1 MNQLIYFYLISMAL
15 TLLVVIC
22 AVGAFLSYRYRSL
35 QYVRL
40 EQTLQE
46 RFPKACW
53 YEQLN
58 ELVLQ
63 SENRLEELKEDESIA
78 RELIQQRDAAEAR
91 LKELTEQIGSLE
103 VDRQQMEVIQAQLAD
118 MQRQEAEINERLPKL
133 SADAAAL
140 ESRIEQLNETKRQL
154 DEIEGQLDECKIK
167 RSQAREEV
175 AGLEQK
181 IAELKQARESSDR
194 ELAGVKEKL
203 EKHSD
208 KLLEVQ
214 KEHASLSGEVEELK
228 SRRESLKHEI
238 PRMEKLLTEM
248 LDRVPK
254 EAAAEDE
261 RLAELWQPVLPTFAE
276 REDCSD
282 QEERCL
288 DEAKGYFES
297 LGLRFHDRVINA
309 FHTSLKVADI
319 SPLLVLAGISGTG
332 KSLLPRRYAE
342 ATGMHFMNIAVQ
354 PRWDSPQD
362 MFGFFNYLEGR
373 YRATELAR
381 ALVQMD
387 PYADEEDRGWETPE
401 DWLDDNWR
409 ADDML
414 MVLLDEMNLA
424 RVEYYFSEFL
434 SRLEIRRD
442 IDPDSVDDRTKAEIP
457 LEVGMRRAWNGDAL
471 ENLGTPTLPL
481 YVAGNVLFV
490 GTMNEDESTQ
500 TLSDKVIDR
509 ANLLRFGKPSSLDI
523 AATASNGSP
532 SAKRL
537 DYATWRQWQ
546 RSDDS
551 LDADRG
557 RAIERWIQS
566 LNDDVMSAIGR
577 PFAFRTR
584 LAMRSYIANYPV
596 QSLEGAQVAMADQ
609 VEQRILP
616 KLRGLDPGEP
626 NTAKA
631 LEMLIKLVDSGL
643 NDKQLSDAIVAC
655 RKGGASGHQFVWTG
669 LDRSIAEIP
678 QNA

>member
-1 MNQLIYFYLISMAL
+1 MTNLIYFFLVSMAA
-15 TLLVVIC
+15 TLI
-22 AVGAFLSYRYRSL
+22 AVMTAIWAFFSYRHRTI

-53 YEQLN
+53 YEQLDQ
-58 ELVLQ
+58 LVQ
-63 SENRLEELKEDESIA
+63 QAEDRLEGLREDEAIA
-78 RELIQQRDAAEAR
+78 RDLIQQKEHAEKR
-91 LKELTEQIGSLE
+91 LGELTDQVASLE
-103 VDRQQMEVIQAQLAD
+103 ADRQQLELIQAQLAD
-118 MQRQEAEINERLPKL
+118 MQRREAEINERLPKL

-140 ESRIEQLNETKRQL
+140 ESRIEQLNEAKRQL
-154 DEIEGQLDECKIK
+154 DDIDTQVEELKVR

-181 IAELKQARESSDR
+181 ITELQQARASSDE
-194 ELAGVKEKL
+194 ELDGVQEKL

-228 SRRESLKHEI
+228 SRLESLKHEV

-254 EAAAEDE
+254 ESAAEEE
-261 RLAELWQPVLPTFAE
+261 RLAELWQPVLPDFSE
-276 REDCSD
+276 REDASD
-282 QEERCL
+282 QEAACL
-288 DEAKGYFES
+288 DDAKAYFES
-297 LGLRFHDRVINA
+297 LGLRFHDRVVNA

-342 ATGMHFMNIAVQ
+342 AMGMQFMNIAVQ

-387 PYADEEDRGWETPE
+387 RYAHKKDRGWDVPK
-401 DWLDDNWR
+401 DWLHKHRR
-409 ADDML
+409 ANDML

-442 IDPDSVDDRTKAEIP
+442 IDPDLTDERKKAEIP
-457 LEVGMRRAWNGDAL
+457 LEVGLRRVWNGDDL
-471 ENLGTPTLPL
+471 ESVGSPTLPL

-509 ANLLRFGKPSSLDI
+509 ANLLRFGKPSRLEI
-523 AATASNGSP
+523 AAAAGNGSP
-532 SAKRL
+532 SLNRL
-537 DYATWRQWQ
+537 KYETWCGWHR
-546 RSDDS
+546 DADS
-551 LDADRG
+551 LGAEQGEQVD
-557 RAIERWIQS
+557 RWIQG

-584 LAMRSYIANYPV
+584 LAMRSYVANYPDRSSDGV
-596 QSLEGAQVAMADQ
+596 KTAMADQ

-616 KLRGLDPGEP
+616 KLRGLDPSEP
-626 NTAKA
+626 HTAKA
-631 LEMLIKLVDSGL
+631 LDMLVKLVDTDLGD
-643 NDKQLSDAIVAC
+643 NQLSDAIVEC
-655 RKGGASGHQFVWTG
+655 RQVGASGHQFVWPG
-669 LDRSIAEIP
+669 LDRSIEEIR